1 MTHQQRISLD
11 NEFGIYKVRGMEV
24 PDWRFWQIQETPD
37 EPPNPYAGDS
47 VMGTKYGA
55 PWFPR

>member
-1 MTHQQRISLD
+1 MTNQQRISLD
-11 NEFGIYKVRGMEV
+11 NEEGFYRIRHMTIPE
-24 PDWRFWQIQETPD
+24 WRLTKIFSTPD